1 MENMK
6 MENRKRGGWSRMI
19 LTALLSAVLC
29 IGMSVAVYADT
40 DTYLSSCAV
49 TGTGDYTGY
58 HAEVNGNTV
67 IINALY
73 GYRIDANTK
82 VTLNGKSCTY
92 SKKVTNT
99 VENVDY
105 FYFTAGSSD
114 DAKDDDD
121 EEDHEPPSWV
131 KNPNQK
137 PALVMSAPALGGG
150 FTLGW
155 QEQGELGKLA
165 FSMARPAGWSEAFS
179 FNVLK
184 GGKPDTSLKAGT
196 LTMNIP
202 SQYLKTGRQ
211 FALLAIE
218 TDGTVKTYVDSDND
232 PSTIT
237 ISLNGTAYAFDLIYF
252 G

>member
-1 MENMK
+1 
-6 MENRKRGGWSRMI
+6 MI

-29 IGMSVAVYADT
+29 IGVSVAVYADN
-40 DTYLSSCAV
+40 TYLSSCAV